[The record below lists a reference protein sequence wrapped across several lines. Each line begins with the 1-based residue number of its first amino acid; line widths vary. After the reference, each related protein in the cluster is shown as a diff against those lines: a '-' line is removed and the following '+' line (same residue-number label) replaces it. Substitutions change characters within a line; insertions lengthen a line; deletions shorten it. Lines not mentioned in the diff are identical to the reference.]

1 MLTEIEDR
9 LAKIIQERV
18 TEIPKD
24 NIVINMEPAKSPAVA
39 ISDLNFEFENI
50 GLVENLDEGN
60 IQLEEWFSSD
70 GVQKSYKLK
79 DSPLQNNVRVDCP
92 PGTSLTERKDFNV
105 NYSEGSIDFSN
116 APPKGK
122 NKLFV
127 KYLSKKKIMTV
138 KGLKVKGTYAIDVLH
153 DDRAKADALAEKVVK
168 ALLLAEEEL
177 AAEGI
182 ELKPVGGE
190 TLREQGKKTEKIRL
204 KYSFEMEL
212 RVKKIIPPIEEI
224 RITRKNV

>member
-9 LAKIIQERV
+9 LVKILQERV
-18 TEIPKD
+18 EVIPKD
-24 NIVINMEPAKSPAVA
+24 NIVVNMEPAKSPAVA
-39 ISDLNFEFENI
+39 ISNLNFEFENM
-50 GLVENLDEGN
+50 GLVENIDEGH
-60 IQLEEWFSSD
+60 IKLEEWFSSD

-79 DSPLQNNVRVDCP
+79 ETPLQNNVRVDCP
-92 PGTSLTERKDFNV
+92 PGTSLTERKDFDV
-105 NYSEGSIDFSN
+105 NYSECSIELSK

-127 KYLSKKKIMTV
+127 KYMAKKKIMTV

-153 DDRAKADALAEKVVK
+153 ADRDKADSLAEKVVK
-168 ALLLAEEEL
+168 ALLLAEDEL

-190 TLREQGKKTEKIRL
+190 ILREQGKKTEKIRL
-204 KYSFEMEL
+204 KYSFELEL

-224 RITRKNV
+224 RITRKQV